1 MAVTFFTQQLLFI
14 ESTEQQ
20 SLELVAGA
28 VDRHQEEVG
37 VVLDRVVQAV
47 LLVNQGL
54 DFIIEP
60 AEQHTYGRDH
70 NSLQQILVL
79 GQLVLLD
86 QVAGA
91 GHREPWY

>member
-1 MAVTFFTQQLLFI
+1 MHV
-14 ESTEQQ
+14 EVE
-20 SLELVAGA
+20 G
-28 VDRHQEEVG
+28 VD
-37 VVLDRVVQAV
+37 LDRDVPGQAV

-54 DFIIEP
+54 DFIIEA
-60 AEQHTYGRDH
+60 AEQHTNGGDH

-91 GHREPWY
+91 GHREPWYCGEVSWQDPRLVDDL